1 MTVRWFVPPP
11 ESGTI
16 LAALHALMVAARAE
30 PGSCG
35 CQLTT
40 DLGERAGLSYTE
52 EWIHEDELKR
62 QLRSDRFSRLAE
74 LMERATERPKV
85 EFTLPSGMRGLEYAE
100 AVRGPRFIVLRCHVV
115 RSSGLGI
122 PHRNPPTIDAWIG
135 LSSAQYPLPLD
146 KCRSPAFTRP

>member
-1 MTVRWFVPPP
+1 MSTPVRMTVRWFVPPP

-62 QLRSDRFSRLAE
+62 QPRLPQKGRIE
-74 LMERATERPKV
+74 K
-85 EFTLPSGMRGLEYAE
+85 SK
-100 AVRGPRFIVLRCHVV
+100 LRCHNFNIK
-115 RSSGLGI
+115 SL
-122 PHRNPPTIDAWIG
+122 
-135 LSSAQYPLPLD
+135 
-146 KCRSPAFTRP
+146 

>member
-1 MTVRWFVPPP
+1 MLATPVRMTVRWFVPPP

-35 CQLTT
+35 CHLTT

-74 LMERATERPKV
+74 LMERAIERPKV
-85 EFTLPSGMRGLEYAE
+85 EFALPSGMRGLEYAE
-100 AVRGPRFIVLRCHVV
+100 AVREGGM
-115 RSSGLGI
+115 S
-122 PHRNPPTIDAWIG
+122 
-135 LSSAQYPLPLD
+135 
-146 KCRSPAFTRP
+146 